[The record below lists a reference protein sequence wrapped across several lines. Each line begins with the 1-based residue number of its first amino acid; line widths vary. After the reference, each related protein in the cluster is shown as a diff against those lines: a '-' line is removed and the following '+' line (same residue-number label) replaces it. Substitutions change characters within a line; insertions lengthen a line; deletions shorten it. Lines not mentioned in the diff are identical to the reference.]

1 MSFHEV
7 RLPDDV
13 ERGAAGGPGFS
24 TTITELAS
32 GFEQRNADW
41 AKARMGFD
49 IGYGIQDK
57 QGFQEV
63 IKFFYAR
70 RGRLYGF
77 RFKDWSDYEAT
88 DELIGTG
95 NGTDT
100 QFQLQKTYSDAGG
113 SYVRFINKPVTG
125 TVTIYVDDVEVDAAD
140 YTVDYTT
147 GVVTFDAAVG
157 NGDVVTADFEFDV
170 PVRFDVDKADVEL
183 LWSDAGSVPNIPIVE
198 LRQQQVELN
207 P

>member
-24 TTITELAS
+24 TTITQLSS
-32 GFEQRNADW
+32 GFEQRNANW
-41 AKARMGFD
+41 SKARMGFD

-57 QGFQEV
+57 EGFQEV
-63 IKFFYAR
+63 LEFFYAR

-88 DELIGTG
+88 DQTIGTG
-95 NGTDT
+95 NGVIT
-100 QFQLQKTYSDAGG
+100 QFQLSKTYSDAGG
-113 SYVRFINKPVTG
+113 SYVRPINKPVSG
-125 TVTIYVDDVEVDAAD
+125 TVVIYVNDVVVDPAD
-140 YTVDYTT
+140 YTVDHTT
-147 GVVTFDAAVG
+147 GVVTFDAPVA
-157 NGDVVTADFEFDV
+157 NAAVVTADFEFDV

-183 LWSDAGSVPNIPIVE
+183 TWSNAGSVPNIPVVE
-198 LRQQQVELN
+198 LRLPQVELN

>member
-13 ERGAAGGPGFS
+13 ERGATGGPGFS
-24 TTITELAS
+24 TTITELGS

-41 AKARMGFD
+41 AKARLGFD

-57 QGFQEV
+57 AGFQEV
-63 IKFFYAR
+63 LRFFYAR

-77 RFKDWSDYEAT
+77 RFKDWSDFEAT
-88 DELIGTG
+88 DQTIGTG
-95 NGTDT
+95 DGVIT

-113 SYVRFINKPVTG
+113 SYVRPINKPVDG
-125 TVTIYVDDVEVDAAD
+125 TVVIYVDDVVVDPAD

-147 GVVTFDAAVG
+147 GVVTFDTPVANAA
-157 NGDVVTADFEFDV
+157 VVTADFEFDV
-170 PVRFDVDKADVEL
+170 PVRFDVDKADVDL
-183 LWSDAGSVPNIPIVE
+183 VWSNAGSVPNIPIVE
-198 LRQQQVELN
+198 LRLEQVELN